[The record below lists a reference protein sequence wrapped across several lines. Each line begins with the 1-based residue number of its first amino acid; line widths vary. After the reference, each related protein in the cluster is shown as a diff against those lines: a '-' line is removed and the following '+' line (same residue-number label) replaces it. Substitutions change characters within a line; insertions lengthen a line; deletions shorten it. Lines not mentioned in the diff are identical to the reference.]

1 MSSNNQDLE
10 IIVQTPK
17 DIIDKL
23 NTILGWKKNIIDT
36 LKYIPQMSVPD
47 DISLEALYTTL
58 TSTQPPYSTFIV
70 QPTIFFQDATE
81 GATISVQNVEAN
93 CQINI
98 DGKITKLP
106 KSKSRFIS
114 NLPCELGRN
123 YYPGEKIIVKM
134 ESMYGQEIQKQEI
147 QVTSS
152 R

>member
-1 MSSNNQDLE
+1 MSSSNQDLE

-23 NTILGWKKNIIDT
+23 NAILGWKKNIIDT
-36 LKYIPQMSVPD
+36 LKYIPQMSISD
-47 DISLEALYTTL
+47 DISLEALCTTL
-58 TSTQPPYSTFIV
+58 TNTQPPYSTFMV
-70 QPTIFFQDATE
+70 QPAIFFQDATD
-81 GATISVQNVEAN
+81 GSTIPVSNVEAN

-98 DGKITKLP
+98 DGRITKTP
-106 KSKSRFIS
+106 KSKSRVIS
-114 NLPCELGRN
+114 NLSCELGRN
-123 YYPGEKIIVKM
+123 YYPGEKIIVKL

>member
-1 MSSNNQDLE
+1 MSNNSQDLD

-36 LKYIPQMSVPD
+36 IKYIPQLSISD
-47 DISLEALYTTL
+47 DISLEALCTTL
-58 TSTQPPYSTFIV
+58 TNSQPPYSMFTV

-81 GATISVQNVEAN
+81 GATIPVSNVEAN

-98 DGKITKLP
+98 DGKITKPP

-114 NLPCELGRN
+114 NLSCELGRN
-123 YYPGEKIIVKM
+123 YYPGQKIIVKL
-134 ESMYGQEIQKQEI
+134 ESMYGQLIQKQEI
-147 QVTSS
+147 QVTST